1 MRNKT
6 EKEQKAPRDI
16 KPSALV
22 FQQTAEIIT
31 DFNLVLSLS
40 VIKRLLCLSLTVS
53 EPRFKFA
60 DLLLLFVKDTAIH
73 KAFLLFVP

>member
-40 VIKRLLCLSLTVS
+40 VIKRLW
-53 EPRFKFA
+53 
-60 DLLLLFVKDTAIH
+60 TAALI
-73 KAFLLFVP
+73 VC